1 MIHFEPLAYM
11 QEVGSRMKEKFKNN
25 RDEYFFNESSRKSEE
40 LLSAEARVKYDRVRE
55 QVAAMHSIVA
65 SMLQVHT
72 CMCVYIHVL
81 MGDEEEGRK
90 KQARSNKQGKAT
102 QHTQGSHFS

>member
-1 MIHFEPLAYM
+1 M

-40 LLSAEARVKYDRVRE
+40 LVSAEARVKYDRVRE

-72 CMCVYIHVL
+72 YIRVCVCVY
-81 MGDEEEGRK
+81 M
-90 KQARSNKQGKAT
+90 
-102 QHTQGSHFS
+102 F